1 MKINTN
7 NSFKYIFI
15 VVFISIIA
23 TVVYNYK
30 LNNSIK
36 LIEENIHIDNLS
48 SEFQGFKILQITD
61 LHSKEFGKMNSK
73 LVDLINNIDYDII
86 VFTGDMA
93 NSEEDDYSIFYN
105 LVNGIERNEQMYYV
119 SGNNGPFVFENEE
132 LRFYYSDKE
141 LIKSDVGKELEG
153 IGIKLMDDVHKV
165 QRGDSTL
172 WISEMIS
179 NKEFYQ
185 KASDYREG
193 DIRIA
198 ITHYPMNENYYEGI
212 AKIYNKAENN
222 TDEIKNHES
231 IIPQYDLI
239 LSGHYHGGQW
249 RLPFIGAFF
258 ISDINGDGWFP
269 DEERVSGLTEW
280 GGFKQYVSRG
290 LGASGNPLVRFRLFN
305 QPEINLITLEK
316 S

>member
-1 MKINTN
+1 MKRE
-7 NSFKYIFI
+7 K
-15 VVFISIIA
+15 VVVVVTILISIVIG
-23 TVVYNYK
+23 YNIY
-30 LNNSIK
+30 LNNSVNVVEEYVK
-36 LIEENIHIDNLS
+36 IEDLPE
-48 SEFQGFKILQITD
+48 EFIGFKVLQITD
-61 LHSKEFGKMNSK
+61 LHSRQFGKDNIELIELVNS
-73 LVDLINNIDYDII
+73 IDYDII

-93 NSEEDDYSIFYN
+93 NNGEESFDSF
-105 LVNGIERNEQMYYV
+105 VNIIKGIDKKEEMYYI
-119 SGNNGPFVFENEE
+119 SGNNGPFVFKNEG
-132 LRFYYSDKE
+132 LRSYYSDKE

-193 DIRIA
+193 DIRVA
-198 ITHYPMNENYYEGI
+198 ITHYPMNENYYEEI